1 MDNSNKFVSGFFL
14 VWDVI
19 TLSLTF
25 ILSISLFKE
34 NSFQT
39 LDWLVFFG
47 LTSIWFVIVLSRKL
61 YLSDRKSQDV
71 SSRII
76 NFLKSCMILIVMFGL
91 TYLVFTF
98 PPNFRN
104 AIIAFS
110 VGFPLLG
117 VTTNFIIISLV
128 NRLNKNGNGHKDVL
142 VTGVGKMV
150 NDLDSFYKGHPN
162 LGYHIKGLVKFNKK
176 SDEIDGQYVSDISHI
191 GDYMQENHV
200 DEIIVALPMKC
211 SKKIKSILKTADY
224 HGARVRFIPDYK
236 ELFGEGYKVIRQ
248 GKLDMINVR
257 QMPLDNKMSYFLKE
271 CFDWCFSSFVLLF
284 LSPVFLIIAIL
295 IKIDTPGP
303 VFYCP
308 VRIGQAGKP
317 FRVFKFRTMVVND
330 NTGLSST
337 QYNDPRITR
346 VGKILRK
353 YSIDELPQFANVFFG
368 EMSVVGPR
376 PHRSYLNQQFQ
387 KAVDK
392 YMVRHYF
399 KPGITGWAQVN
410 GWRGPTETLEQ
421 KQQRIHHDLW
431 YLEHWSLW
439 LDIRIIFL
447 TIFGKKTH
455 SKAF

>member
-1 MDNSNKFVSGFFL
+1 MDNSNKFVSGLLL

-25 ILSISLFKE
+25 LLSISLFKE
-34 NSFQT
+34 NSFQVM
-39 LDWLVFFG
+39 DWLVFFG
-47 LTSIWFVIVLSRKL
+47 LTTLWFVIVLSRKL
-61 YLSDRKSQDV
+61 YLSDMGQDV
-71 SSRII
+71 SSRIV
-76 NFLKSCMILIVMFGL
+76 NFLKSCIILIVLFGL
-91 TYLVFTF
+91 TYLIFTF

-104 AIIAFS
+104 AVIAFS
-110 VGFPLLG
+110 IGFPLLG
-117 VTTNFIIISLV
+117 VTTNFIIISLI
-128 NRLNKNGNGHKDVL
+128 NRWGNNGNRHKDVL
-142 VTGVGKMV
+142 VTGMGNMV
-150 NDLDSFYKGHPN
+150 NQVNHYFNGHPN
-162 LGYHIKGLVKFNKK
+162 LGYNIKGFVKYSEK
-176 SDEIDGQYVSDISHI
+176 STDNDAQYVSDISHI
-191 GDYMQENHV
+191 GDYMNENHV
-200 DEIIVALPMKC
+200 DEIIVALPIKC

-236 ELFGEGYKVIRQ
+236 EVLGEDYKVIRH
-248 GKLDMINVR
+248 GKIDMINAR
-257 QMPLDNKMSYFLKE
+257 QMPLDNKLSNFIKE
-271 CFDWCFSSFVLLF
+271 CFDWCFSSLALLF
-284 LSPVFLIIAIL
+284 LAPLFLIIAIL
-295 IKIDTPGP
+295 IKMDSTGP

-308 VRIGQAGKP
+308 VRIGKAGRP
-317 FRVFKFRTMVVND
+317 FRVFKFRTMVTND
-330 NTGLSST
+330 NAGISST
-337 QYNDPRITR
+337 QFNDPRITR

-410 GWRGPTETLEQ
+410 GWRGPTETQEQ
-421 KQQRIHHDLW
+421 KQQRFRHDLW
-431 YLEHWSLW
+431 YLENWSLW
-439 LDIRIIFL
+439 LDIRIIWL